1 MVGSPGSPM
10 LTRTGTRP
18 GARHMDLVMPLSRP
32 TFGNLQLLAFVAL
45 ACAFG
50 TVRAEGVTSDPPA
63 ATDRGPNEEVG
74 KRIEDA
80 VVQVFSTVRYPDPFK
95 PWTKQEP
102 REISGTG
109 VVIEGRRILTN
120 AHVVLYATQVQ
131 VRATRGGDKLS
142 ATVEA
147 VAPGMD
153 LAVLKL
159 EDAGF
164 FDAHPPLPR
173 ENRLPGVKDAVLAYG
188 FPTGGSN
195 LSVTK
200 GIVSRVEFTPYNFP
214 VSGLRIQIDAAINPG
229 NSGGPAVVGEKMIG
243 LAFSRLGGGTQN
255 IGYIIPCEE
264 IALFLADIAD
274 GKYDGKPA
282 LHAEFQTLE
291 SEALRA
297 FLKLDRSVEG
307 IVVHQPERDDG
318 AEGLRRWDVITRIG
332 DVKID
337 DQGMVQVDGL
347 RLGFGYLVQKLAKGG
362 RLALTVWR
370 EGKRLALSVP
380 VASAHHILEEDLQGE
395 YPPYFVYGPIVFSR
409 ASGQLVG
416 ALLGAK
422 DNTPIGP
429 LLFIGSPL
437 LTRGGDRPAF
447 PGEEL
452 VVVSSPFLPHRLAKG
467 YGSPALRV
475 VQSVNGVRIRNL
487 LHLVQ
492 VLRDAHD
499 EYVVFEFAGRHT
511 EDVVL
516 RRKEAVAATEE
527 ILNDNGIRTQ
537 GSPEVMAAWN
547 GSRADV
553 SAR

>member
-1 MVGSPGSPM
+1 
-10 LTRTGTRP
+10 
-18 GARHMDLVMPLSRP
+18 MPLSRHA
-32 TFGNLQLLAFVAL
+32 FGTLRLLAFVAL
-45 ACAFG
+45 ACGLGMA
-50 TVRAEGVTSDPPA
+50 RAEGGASGPPA
-63 ATDRGPNEEVG
+63 VTDRSPSDEVG

-102 REISGTG
+102 HEISGTG
-109 VVIEGRRILTN
+109 VVIEGTRILTN

-131 VRATRGGDKLS
+131 VRATRGGDRLS

-147 VAPGMD
+147 VAPEMD

-173 ENRLPGVKDAVLAYG
+173 ENKLPGVKDAVLAYG

-307 IVVHQPERDDG
+307 IVVHEPERDDG
-318 AEGLRRWDVITRIG
+318 AGGLRRWDVVTRIG
-332 DVKID
+332 DAKID

-347 RLGFGYLVQKLAKGG
+347 RLWFGYLVQKLAKGG
-362 RLALTVWR
+362 RVAVTVWR
-370 EGKRLALSVP
+370 DGRTLALNLP
-380 VASAHHILEEDLQGE
+380 VSSTYPMLEEDLQGE
-395 YPPYFVYGPIVFSR
+395 YPPYFIYGPLVFSR
-409 ASGQLVG
+409 ATGQMVS

-422 DNTPIGP
+422 SNNPTAP
-429 LLFIGSPL
+429 LLFIGNPL
-437 LTRGGDRPAF
+437 LTRRGDRPGF

-467 YGSPALRV
+467 YGSPALHV
-475 VQSVNGVRIRNL
+475 VHAVNGVRIKNL

-492 VLRDAHD
+492 VLRDARD
-499 EYVVFEFAGRHT
+499 EFVVFEFPGRYA

-516 RRKEAVAATEE
+516 RRKEALAATEE
-527 ILNDNGIRTQ
+527 ILSDNGIRTQ